1 MGSVT
6 MLVIPMSATGMAVTV
21 DAINIVPIILIGGIL
36 ETTPTPPSVKSTATI
51 SSVVGD

>member
-21 DAINIVPIILIGGIL
+21 DAIHIVPIILIG
-36 ETTPTPPSVKSTATI
+36 TTPTPTPTSVKPTATI